1 MHIPQ
6 DVQEVMDAVHYR
18 PSVTLLIPCKA
29 RIGMKTE
36 MEQYLKQEG
45 DKTRKILSAEYP
57 DDIVSAVVHK
67 LDQLFSGID
76 YEKCKQSIA
85 IYVSPV
91 FSKLVY
97 LDIPVEE
104 KLIIDE
110 VFEIRD
116 LVYSKKQLSKY
127 LLLVLG
133 SKAFNLYLGDS
144 GTWVKILA
152 DSYDSVSTSANET
165 HEQIANF
172 SDTSAMHEAETIKFL
187 QHTDHVLKT
196 VLDNYKIPL
205 FVMGPDTIT
214 GHFRK
219 ITHHG
224 SSVAEYISGDY
235 HHVPA
240 THLEKLIQPYIQ
252 KRDTL
257 LQRQL
262 RMQLSDAAGRKK
274 LSAGIKDCWQESK
287 RKNAGLLIVEK
298 NYEFFSEQH
307 TDEFH
312 GRDLVDETIRYVLE
326 AGGDVSFVDRGL
338 LKKYKRIA
346 LIRYY

>member
-36 MEQYLKQEG
+36 MEQYVKQEE
-45 DKTRKILSAEYP
+45 DKIRKLLSAEYP
-57 DDIVSAVVHK
+57 DDTVSAVMHK
-67 LDQLFSGID
+67 LDQLFSRID
-76 YEKCKQSIA
+76 YENCKKSIA
-85 IYVSPV
+85 VYVSPV
-91 FSKLVY
+91 FSKLVH

-133 SKAFNLYLGDS
+133 SKAFNLYMGDS
-144 GTWVKILA
+144 GTWVRILA
-152 DSYDSVSTSANET
+152 DSHDSVSSTAKEE
-165 HEQIANF
+165 HEQVANF
-172 SDTSAMHEAETIKFL
+172 SDTSAMHETETIKFL

-196 VLDNYKIPL
+196 MLDTYKIPL

-219 ITHHG
+219 ISHYG

-235 HHVPA
+235 HHVPV
-240 THLEKLIQPYIQ
+240 TQLGKIIEPYLR

-257 LQRQL
+257 QQQQL

-287 RKNAGLLIVEK
+287 KKNAGLLIVEK
-298 NYEFFSEQH
+298 NYVFFSEQH

-326 AGGDVSFVDRGL
+326 AGGDVFFVDRGL